1 MCADQ
6 IIHNLEENGQKNIVL
21 VFCGEQP
28 AKTLKEETLQ
38 EIMNHAVLVPV
49 NLKNG
54 FSGINDNRDTVSL
67 HNSISPAMIKITE
80 ILCDLGIPTNLLGY
94 EYLRFA
100 ISIALTDRQCLYGIT
115 KILYP
120 TVAKE
125 FKTSSSRVERA
136 IRHAIEV
143 ASIRGDIDVFRKF
156 FGNTINPDTGKPT
169 NSEFIS
175 KIVDR
180 LKMDDSILSTIL
192 NHV

>member
-6 IIHNLEENGQKNIVL
+6 LIGRLEEKFQNTIVL
-21 VFCGEQP
+21 IFFGDQFP
-28 AKTLKEETLQ
+28 DTLKNETLQ
-38 EIMNHAVLVPV
+38 EIVEKSIIFPA
-49 NLKNG
+49 NLKNCVHET
-54 FSGINDNRDTVSL
+54 NDNKDTVSAQ
-67 HNSISPAMIKITE
+67 NFISPTMIKITE

-100 ISIALTDRQCLYGIT
+100 ISIALIDRECLYGIT

-143 ASIRGDIDVFRKF
+143 ACNRGDIEVFRKF

-180 LKMDDSILSTIL
+180 LKINDSI
-192 NHV
+192 